1 MGNKQ
6 LGHRLAEGFAYGDD
20 EQAMA
25 AAAGEGWYGQGGSST
40 RTQVRE
46 WALVRRRIGF
56 IVSAPDLADVLRD
69 SVIADDCVQSAR
81 GIELHKPACMA

>member
-25 AAAGEGWYGQGGSST
+25 VAAGEGWYGQGGFQ
-40 RTQVRE
+40 R
-46 WALVRRRIGF
+46 
-56 IVSAPDLADVLRD
+56 
-69 SVIADDCVQSAR
+69 
-81 GIELHKPACMA
+81 KPWCANGRWLGAG